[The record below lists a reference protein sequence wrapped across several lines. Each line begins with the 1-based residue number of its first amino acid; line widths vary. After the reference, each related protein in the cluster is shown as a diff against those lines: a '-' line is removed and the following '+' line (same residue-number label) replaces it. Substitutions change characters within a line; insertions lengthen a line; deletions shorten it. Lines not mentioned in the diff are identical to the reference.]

1 MKQPSRSPVLYLRAY
16 YFHHVLAPCQPPA
29 PVRHYFAFSCLGGF
43 IFRWPGGAV
52 EVPAAVSMLHK
63 IYRSLLKC
71 LPSPSGKGVERRR
84 SSYPQRTDRTEFPPS
99 QFRGSTVSLA
109 LKGTNQIYLFLIG
122 RMRIPDESD
131 GTVWPPACH
140 FTVYIRCDQTTTMA
154 TAVTRCESH
163 HTTDRYFAAFNGSRK
178 HVE

>member
-1 MKQPSRSPVLYLRAY
+1 MKQPSQSPVLYLRAY

-99 QFRGSTVSLA
+99 QIQRFDCFIGVERHQSDLLVLDWADANSGRVRRHGVAASLP
-109 LKGTNQIYLFLIG
+109 LYSIYTL
-122 RMRIPDESD
+122 
-131 GTVWPPACH
+131 
-140 FTVYIRCDQTTTMA
+140 
-154 TAVTRCESH
+154 
-163 HTTDRYFAAFNGSRK
+163 
-178 HVE
+178 